1 MSYRI
6 VHNRK
11 NLSTTVLFTAN
22 TTLTLV
28 GNNSV
33 SAIGIGDEV
42 ITGASITQAWVGSPS
57 GASAY
62 WTVKRGA
69 NTVAVL
75 DSTAYIDYA
84 GNGGAIT
91 LDSDATLVVELTGTT
106 GTLMLELQKAGQF
119 TSDYLRG

>member
-6 VHNRK
+6 IQNRK
-11 NLSTTVLFTAN
+11 NLSTTILFTAN
-22 TTLTLV
+22 TTLV
-28 GNNSV
+28 VAGNTSV
-33 SAIGIGDEV
+33 SSIAVDDEI
-42 ITGASITQAWVGSPS
+42 ITGATINQAWCGSPS

-62 WTVKRGA
+62 WEVKRGA

-91 LDSDATLVVELTGTT
+91 LDQSANVVVTLVGTT
-106 GTLMLELQKAGQF
+106 GTLMLELQKLGQF
-119 TSDYLRG
+119 TSEYLRG